1 MAEATT
7 TPTTT
12 TEDAAAAAA
21 AAATAA
27 AGTNGTAAPDGTATD
42 GGLLGGGLKA
52 TEAVSAAPEKYEAFT
67 MPEGMTADPK
77 MVEAFSPVFKDAGLS
92 QAGAQKIVDAYIAN
106 QNAQQAAHSNV
117 GEAWR
122 ESVQNDPLIGG
133 ADHNAKLGVI
143 ARAIDGYLS
152 KHKDPELEQ
161 FRSDPVWQNHPGV
174 ARLVYYL
181 ANKGAEA
188 TAAGTMGGGAGKPTE
203 AERLAAQYPTMKGN

>member
-1 MAEATT
+1 MAEAT

-12 TEDAAAAAA
+12 TTEAAAVAAVP
-21 AAATAA
+21 A
-27 AGTNGTAAPDGTATD
+27 AGTNGADAGGDAAAD

-92 QAGAQKIVDAYIAN
+92 QAGAQKIVDGYIAN
-106 QNAQQAAHSNV
+106 QNAQQAAHFKV

-181 ANKGAEA
+181 AQKGAEA
-188 TAAGTMGGGAGKPTE
+188 TAAGTMGSGAGKPTE